1 MKVSKPQVFQ
11 FKQFEVDQ
19 ANCGMKINTDG
30 VLLGALIKPDYH
42 QTILDIGTGTGVIA
56 LMLAQRFPATKV
68 DAVEI
73 DGHAAETA
81 SANFR
86 NSPFADRLRLY
97 AGSFQD
103 YLRKGLPVKYDLIV
117 SNPPFFLN
125 SIKNADLR
133 KQTARHTDHNF
144 FSDLM
149 GLAADSLSANGVL
162 SLILPLAT
170 VQVAAVNASEAG
182 LFLLNEIELS
192 SFPSTAPH
200 RKIVTFGLS
209 SNKEISTGSFA
220 IYEREKQYSEQ
231 YKEALKDFFTIF

>member
-19 ANCGMKINTDG
+19 TNCGMKINTDG
-30 VLLGALIKPDYH
+30 VLLGALLKPDYPE
-42 QTILDIGTGTGVIA
+42 TILDIGTGTGVIA
-56 LMLAQRFPATKV
+56 LMLAQRFPAAKV
-68 DAVEI
+68 VAVEI
-73 DGHAAETA
+73 DAHAAETA

-86 NSPFADRLRLY
+86 SSPFADRLSLH

-103 YLRKGLPVKYDLIV
+103 YLRTGSPVKYDLIV

-125 SIKNADLR
+125 SIKNANLR

-144 FSDLM
+144 FSDL
-149 GLAADSLSANGVL
+149 LSLTADSLNANGNL

-170 VQVAAVNASEAG
+170 VQIAAVNAREAG
-182 LFLLNEIELS
+182 LFLLNEIEVS
-192 SFPSTAPH
+192 SFPSSVPH

-209 SNKEISTGSFA
+209 NSKEASTTSFA
-220 IYEREKQYSEQ
+220 IYEREKRYSEQ